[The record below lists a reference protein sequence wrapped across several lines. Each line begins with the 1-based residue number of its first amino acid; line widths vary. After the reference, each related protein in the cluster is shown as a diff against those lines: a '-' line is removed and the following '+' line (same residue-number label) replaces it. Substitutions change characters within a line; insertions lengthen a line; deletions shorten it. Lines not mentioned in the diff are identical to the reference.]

1 MTFSVNEEIFGKI
14 VEREL
19 KPGGK
24 NIHVTEKNKNV
35 SCCRDCPDSF
45 RSSLHYKFSTLRI
58 PLPVIQDYIERV
70 VKWRLERGVSAQTE
84 SLVRGFYEVCKKVE
98 YFFELED

>member
-24 NIHVTEKNKNV
+24 NIQVTEKNKNV
-35 SCCRDCPDSF
+35 SPNMLLDKLEIAQIFSQA
-45 RSSLHYKFSTLRI
+45 SSAH
-58 PLPVIQDYIERV
+58 VNAV
-70 VKWRLERGVSAQTE
+70 VV
-84 SLVRGFYEVCKKVE
+84 
-98 YFFELED
+98 

>member
-1 MTFSVNEEIFGKI
+1 MKVTIFLNCADSLGMTFSVNEEIFGKI

-35 SCCRDCPDSF
+35 SPDMLMDKLSP
-45 RSSLHYKFSTLRI
+45 KFS
-58 PLPVIQDYIERV
+58 
-70 VKWRLERGVSAQTE
+70 S
-84 SLVRGFYEVCKKVE
+84 C
-98 YFFELED
+98 

>member
-1 MTFSVNEEIFGKI
+1 MVTNNYPDSLGMTFSVNEEIFGKI

-35 SCCRDCPDSF
+35 SPYMLLDKLFP
-45 RSSLHYKFSTLRI
+45 KFS
-58 PLPVIQDYIERV
+58 
-70 VKWRLERGVSAQTE
+70 S
-84 SLVRGFYEVCKKVE
+84 C
-98 YFFELED
+98 

>member
-1 MTFSVNEEIFGKI
+1 MRLYPSLKESVTLTTYCCKAAKLSSRPRTYPDSLGMTFSVNEEIFGKI

-35 SCCRDCPDSF
+35 SPYMLLDKLFP
-45 RSSLHYKFSTLRI
+45 KFS
-58 PLPVIQDYIERV
+58 
-70 VKWRLERGVSAQTE
+70 S
-84 SLVRGFYEVCKKVE
+84 C
-98 YFFELED
+98 

>member
-35 SCCRDCPDSF
+35 SPDMLMDKLSP
-45 RSSLHYKFSTLRI
+45 KFS
-58 PLPVIQDYIERV
+58 
-70 VKWRLERGVSAQTE
+70 S
-84 SLVRGFYEVCKKVE
+84 C
-98 YFFELED
+98 